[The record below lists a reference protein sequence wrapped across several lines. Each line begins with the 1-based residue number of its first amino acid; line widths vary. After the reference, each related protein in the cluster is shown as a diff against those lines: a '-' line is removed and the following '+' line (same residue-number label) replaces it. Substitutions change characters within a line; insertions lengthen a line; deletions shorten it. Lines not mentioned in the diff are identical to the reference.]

1 VFFDDKDRQTH
12 LDLSNKYADKY
23 ALQIRA
29 YCLMDTHVHLLAIP
43 ETEILAPCVGLTN
56 QVYTQRLI
64 RKRNQSVRIWQN
76 RFYTCV
82 VGTELY
88 LWAAARAIVWNPQKV
103 GKPRTKNNK
112 GKIMGEPI
120 FNPAINITTVSKG
133 FGSGRKRNQALCDL
147 SLAIAQGEV
156 FGFLG
161 PNWAGKS
168 TTIKLLL
175 RFLKP
180 DSGSLSILGKSIGQD
195 EFRHQIGYLSEFPF
209 FYDHLTARE
218 TLLLSGRLSS
228 MNRHAI
234 DQRIVMLLERMNLIE
249 AADRR
254 VGGFSKG
261 MKQRLGMANA
271 LIHDPEV
278 LIFDEPMSGLD
289 PVGRH
294 QIKGLIAELKQQ
306 GKTIFFSSH
315 ILSDIEAL
323 CDRIGVINKGV
334 LLYAG
339 GLDDFLV
346 SDCGLEERFVDVIE
360 EANHASAA

>member
-1 VFFDDKDRQTH
+1 
-12 LDLSNKYADKY
+12 
-23 ALQIRA
+23 
-29 YCLMDTHVHLLAIP
+29 M
-43 ETEILAPCVGLTN
+43 
-56 QVYTQRLI
+56 LI
-64 RKRNQSVRIWQN
+64 
-76 RFYTCV
+76 
-82 VGTELY
+82 
-88 LWAAARAIVWNPQKV
+88 
-103 GKPRTKNNK
+103 
-112 GKIMGEPI
+112 
-120 FNPAINITTVSKG
+120 PAIEISGLSKS
-133 FGSGRKRNQALCDL
+133 FGSGRKRYQALHNL
-147 SLAIAQGEV
+147 FLTIPQGEV

-161 PNWAGKS
+161 PNGAGKS

-175 RFLKP
+175 HFLKP
-180 DSGSLSILGKSIGQD
+180 DNGNLRVMGRTVGQE
-195 EFRHQIGYLSEFPF
+195 EFRHRIGYLSEVPV

-218 TLLLSGRLSS
+218 TLLLSGRLSDMTRQS
-228 MNRHAI
+228 I
-234 DQRIVMLLERMNLIE
+234 DQRISMLLERMNLTE

-294 QIKGLIAELKQQ
+294 QIKSLIAELKQQ

-323 CDRIGVINKGV
+323 CDRIGIIHKGV

-339 GLDDFLV
+339 ELGDFL
-346 SDCGLEERFVDVIE
+346 SAGEKLEERFVTVIE
-360 EANHASAA
+360 EANHACA

>member
-1 VFFDDKDRQTH
+1 MTTPAIEING
-12 LDLSNKYADKY
+12 LSKSFGT
-23 ALQIRA
+23 R
-29 YCLMDTHVHLLAIP
+29 
-43 ETEILAPCVGLTN
+43 
-56 QVYTQRLI
+56 
-64 RKRNQSVRIWQN
+64 RKRNS
-76 RFYTCV
+76 
-82 VGTELY
+82 
-88 LWAAARAIVWNPQKV
+88 
-103 GKPRTKNNK
+103 
-112 GKIMGEPI
+112 
-120 FNPAINITTVSKG
+120 
-133 FGSGRKRNQALCDL
+133 ALDHL
-147 SLAIAQGEV
+147 SLTIAQGEV

-161 PNWAGKS
+161 PNGAGKS

-175 RFLKP
+175 HFLKP
-180 DSGSLSILGKSIGQD
+180 DSGSLRILGKTVGQE

-218 TLLLSGRLSS
+218 TLRLSGRLSG
-228 MNRHAI
+228 MGAQLI
-234 DQRIVMLLERMNLIE
+234 TQRVSLLLERMNLTE
-249 AADRR
+249 AMDRR

-294 QIKGLIAELKQQ
+294 QIKRLIAELKEQ

-334 LLYAG
+334 LLYSGELRDFVTG
-339 GLDDFLV
+339 GESV
-346 SDCGLEERFVDVIE
+346 EERFVAIIE
-360 EANHASAA
+360 EDNHAGVA

>member
-1 VFFDDKDRQTH
+1 LHFLYK
-12 LDLSNKYADKY
+12 N
-23 ALQIRA
+23 
-29 YCLMDTHVHLLAIP
+29 IP
-43 ETEILAPCVGLTN
+43 ETNMTI
-56 QVYTQRLI
+56 
-64 RKRNQSVRIWQN
+64 
-76 RFYTCV
+76 
-82 VGTELY
+82 
-88 LWAAARAIVWNPQKV
+88 
-103 GKPRTKNNK
+103 
-112 GKIMGEPI
+112 
-120 FNPAINITTVSKG
+120 PAIEIIGLGKS
-133 FGSGRKRNQALCDL
+133 FGSGRKRNQALRDL
-147 SLAIAQGEV
+147 SLTIALGEV

-161 PNWAGKS
+161 PNGAGKS

-180 DSGSLSILGKSIGQD
+180 DSGSLRILGKTVGQE
-195 EFRHQIGYLSEFPF
+195 EFRHRIGYLSEVPV

-218 TLLLSGRLSS
+218 TLLLSGRLSG
-228 MNRHAI
+228 MTRQTIN
-234 DQRIVMLLERMNLIE
+234 QRIPMLLERMTLTE
-249 AADRR
+249 AADRI

-315 ILSDIEAL
+315 ILSDIEML
-323 CDRIGVINKGV
+323 CDRIGVIHKGI
-334 LLYAG
+334 LLYNG
-339 GLDDFLV
+339 ELGDFLNAGE
-346 SDCGLEERFVDVIE
+346 SLEDRFISVIE

>member
-1 VFFDDKDRQTH
+1 M
-12 LDLSNKYADKY
+12 N
-23 ALQIRA
+23 
-29 YCLMDTHVHLLAIP
+29 
-43 ETEILAPCVGLTN
+43 
-56 QVYTQRLI
+56 
-64 RKRNQSVRIWQN
+64 
-76 RFYTCV
+76 
-82 VGTELY
+82 
-88 LWAAARAIVWNPQKV
+88 
-103 GKPRTKNNK
+103 
-112 GKIMGEPI
+112 
-120 FNPAINITTVSKG
+120 NPAIAINGACKS
-133 FGSGRKRNQALCDL
+133 FRSGRQSNQVLCDL
-147 SLAIAQGEV
+147 SLTVSQGEV

-161 PNWAGKS
+161 PNGAGKS

-175 RFLKP
+175 HFLKP
-180 DSGSLSILGKSIGQD
+180 DSGSLRILDKSVGQE

-218 TLLLSGRLSS
+218 TLLLSGRLSG
-228 MNRHAI
+228 MNRQTI

-339 GLDDFLV
+339 GLAEFLATGG
-346 SDCGLEERFVDVIE
+346 GLEERFVAVVE
-360 EANHASAA
+360 EANHAELA

>member
-1 VFFDDKDRQTH
+1 M
-12 LDLSNKYADKY
+12 S
-23 ALQIRA
+23 I
-29 YCLMDTHVHLLAIP
+29 
-43 ETEILAPCVGLTN
+43 
-56 QVYTQRLI
+56 
-64 RKRNQSVRIWQN
+64 
-76 RFYTCV
+76 
-82 VGTELY
+82 
-88 LWAAARAIVWNPQKV
+88 
-103 GKPRTKNNK
+103 
-112 GKIMGEPI
+112 
-120 FNPAINITTVSKG
+120 PAIEISGASKD
-133 FGSGRKRNQALCDL
+133 FVSGRKRNQALCDL
-147 SLAIAQGEV
+147 TLSIAQGEV

-161 PNWAGKS
+161 PNGAGKS

-180 DSGSLSILGKSIGQD
+180 DCGSLRILGKTVGQD
-195 EFRHQIGYLSEFPF
+195 EFRHRIGYLSEFPF

-218 TLLLSGRLSS
+218 TLLLSGRLSGMTKQA
-228 MNRHAI
+228 MN
-234 DQRIVMLLERMNLIE
+234 QRIPMLLDRMTLTD
-249 AADRR
+249 AANRR

-271 LIHDPEV
+271 LVHNPEV

-294 QIKGLIAELKQQ
+294 QIKGLITALKQE

-339 GLDDFLV
+339 GLDDFLAAG
-346 SDCGLEERFVDVIE
+346 SGLEERFVSLIE
-360 EANHASAA
+360 EDNHASAV